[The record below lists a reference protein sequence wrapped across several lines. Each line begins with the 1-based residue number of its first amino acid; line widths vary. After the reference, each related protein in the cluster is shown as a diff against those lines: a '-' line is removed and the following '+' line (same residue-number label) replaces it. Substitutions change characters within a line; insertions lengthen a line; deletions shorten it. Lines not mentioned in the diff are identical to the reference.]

1 MNSSDMQIKKI
12 IFWHQGFDTL
22 SLANSLQKK
31 INGEFYV
38 IFDVTDR
45 QKPFFQKQKIVDFKK
60 IWFFHDG
67 ISKPRKKVD
76 MEYLNSFEEKYKIN
90 LWLLAIN
97 ERLFYEYNEFHKFS
111 REEILS
117 ILEDE
122 CKLFEK
128 ILEIKPEFLITSSTG
143 FHHHELFYQ
152 MCKALGV
159 KTLILNESEFASRWF
174 ISKQHKVFDESADK
188 TIEELE
194 SSNRGFDELKKYWKG
209 FELRKSTDLY
219 AGSIRKSQISKI
231 K

>member
-1 MNSSDMQIKKI
+1 MNSLDMSTKKI
-12 IFWHQGFDTL
+12 IFWHQDFLTF

-97 ERLFYEYNEFHKFS
+97 ERLFYEHNEFHKFS

-159 KTLILNESEFASRWF
+159 KTLI
-174 ISKQHKVFDESADK
+174 
-188 TIEELE
+188 
-194 SSNRGFDELKKYWKG
+194 
-209 FELRKSTDLY
+209 
-219 AGSIRKSQISKI
+219 
-231 K
+231 